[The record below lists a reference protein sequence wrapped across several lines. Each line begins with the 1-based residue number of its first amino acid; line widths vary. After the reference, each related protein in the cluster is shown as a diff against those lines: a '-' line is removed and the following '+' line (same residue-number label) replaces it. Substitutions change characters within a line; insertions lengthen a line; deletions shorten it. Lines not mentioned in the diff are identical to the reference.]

1 MQNANIEATG
11 LFMIGKDDNQEEVS
25 FKVADRRKFNADG
38 SLKDGVTLEPDKPAE
53 KPEPKAAAV
62 EPAEEP
68 VLPLTASADAA
79 PGSEPMA
86 AEDLDDEDYPGA
98 DDPASFVNFLST
110 LATNAAAAL
119 GAVPHPATGKRT
131 LDLESGKYWLDIL
144 GMLKDKTAGNL
155 HPQEARLLEGLLGD
169 LRIQYVQLV
178 RATEEK
184 LKAQAAQNFSGADI
198 LGKK

>member
-1 MQNANIEATG
+1 
-11 LFMIGKDDNQEEVS
+11 MIGKDDNQEEVS
-25 FKVADRRKFNADG
+25 FKVADRRKFNSDG
-38 SLKDGVTLEPDKPAE
+38 SLKDGVTLEPDKPVE
-53 KPEPKAAAV
+53 KPEPKAAF

-68 VLPLTASADAA
+68 VSHQTASTDTA

-86 AEDLDDEDYPGA
+86 EEDLDDEDFPGA

-131 LDLESGKYWLDIL
+131 LDLDSGKYWLDIL

-184 LKAQAAQNFSGADI
+184 LKAQAAQKFSGADI